1 MGDLFD
7 FLLNTLAQ
15 FAGGPG
21 PPENNLV
28 RFGLAAMLWG
38 ALLAIAWSRARH
50 TRRDRERLLV
60 IGFGL
65 AFARELYKFGHLSVK
80 MITGTEHDFFCAI
93 TAPLEHALTTGSVVL
108 ISGAFLRYILDDALL
123 AKRYLILGLSATL
136 LAVAASARWW
146 PQQLLADP
154 AVRFHETTL
163 ASLIHLVSSAL
174 LAIALVILIRRR
186 GWLRNVVVVALS
198 FLVISELLVFINF
211 ATEHLYTGILC
222 PIGNAFYLLAIPTFG
237 YVYFHEQR
245 NEQLRAE
252 AALHSYRDHLEELVK
267 ARTAE
272 LAKRNAE
279 LAAQNAIAAT
289 ISQAP
294 DLDTVLGA
302 ALDRTLELMATEY
315 GSIYLLD
322 QGTKELVLRLQRS
335 APTAGGEHCARC
347 PARLCEEVSQQ
358 AITSMQPVTFEIGEK
373 TPHGQTLCAQAPG
386 VHALVSTPLISQ
398 SHAVGAMTLGATHK
412 DAFLP
417 EDWEML
423 TALGQQIG
431 VAVEKAHLQHQ
442 LELTAALEERQRIA
456 AEMHD
461 GLAQTLSYM
470 GLATDRAAALLEEG
484 QTGQVVRLFHQ
495 LRDAISQATHEV
507 RRSIASL
514 QERPAPR
521 ESLQEA
527 VQRTVAAQAPDTA
540 PAITVIDELPQPVML
555 PAANLEQT
563 VRVVQEALANA
574 HRHAAAQRL
583 AVRLEGSLTGVTITV
598 EDDGCGFD
606 PQASS
611 GSGEHF
617 GLSIMRARAA
627 RIGGDLT
634 IQSKRGTGTRVSLTL
649 PLASWAAQANQAVVS
664 ENA

>member
-1 MGDLFD
+1 
-7 FLLNTLAQ
+7 
-15 FAGGPG
+15 
-21 PPENNLV
+21 
-28 RFGLAAMLWG
+28 
-38 ALLAIAWSRARH
+38 
-50 TRRDRERLLV
+50 
-60 IGFGL
+60 
-65 AFARELYKFGHLSVK
+65 
-80 MITGTEHDFFCAI
+80 
-93 TAPLEHALTTGSVVL
+93 
-108 ISGAFLRYILDDALL
+108 
-123 AKRYLILGLSATL
+123 
-136 LAVAASARWW
+136 
-146 PQQLLADP
+146 
-154 AVRFHETTL
+154 
-163 ASLIHLVSSAL
+163 
-174 LAIALVILIRRR
+174 
-186 GWLRNVVVVALS
+186 
-198 FLVISELLVFINF
+198 
-211 ATEHLYTGILC
+211 
-222 PIGNAFYLLAIPTFG
+222 
-237 YVYFHEQR
+237 
-245 NEQLRAE
+245 
-252 AALHSYRDHLEELVK
+252 
-267 ARTAE
+267 
-272 LAKRNAE
+272 
-279 LAAQNAIAAT
+279 
-289 ISQAP
+289 
-294 DLDTVLGA
+294 
-302 ALDRTLELMATEY
+302 MATEY

-540 PAITVIDELPQPVML
+540 PAITV
-555 PAANLEQT
+555 
-563 VRVVQEALANA
+563 RVVQEALANA

>member
-1 MGDLFD
+1 
-7 FLLNTLAQ
+7 
-15 FAGGPG
+15 
-21 PPENNLV
+21 
-28 RFGLAAMLWG
+28 
-38 ALLAIAWSRARH
+38 
-50 TRRDRERLLV
+50 
-60 IGFGL
+60 
-65 AFARELYKFGHLSVK
+65 
-80 MITGTEHDFFCAI
+80 
-93 TAPLEHALTTGSVVL
+93 
-108 ISGAFLRYILDDALL
+108 
-123 AKRYLILGLSATL
+123 
-136 LAVAASARWW
+136 
-146 PQQLLADP
+146 
-154 AVRFHETTL
+154 
-163 ASLIHLVSSAL
+163 
-174 LAIALVILIRRR
+174 
-186 GWLRNVVVVALS
+186 
-198 FLVISELLVFINF
+198 
-211 ATEHLYTGILC
+211 
-222 PIGNAFYLLAIPTFG
+222 
-237 YVYFHEQR
+237 
-245 NEQLRAE
+245 
-252 AALHSYRDHLEELVK
+252 
-267 ARTAE
+267 
-272 LAKRNAE
+272 
-279 LAAQNAIAAT
+279 
-289 ISQAP
+289 
-294 DLDTVLGA
+294 
-302 ALDRTLELMATEY
+302 
-315 GSIYLLD
+315 
-322 QGTKELVLRLQRS
+322 
-335 APTAGGEHCARC
+335 
-347 PARLCEEVSQQ
+347 
-358 AITSMQPVTFEIGEK
+358 
-373 TPHGQTLCAQAPG
+373 
-386 VHALVSTPLISQ
+386 
-398 SHAVGAMTLGATHK
+398 
-412 DAFLP
+412 
-417 EDWEML
+417 
-423 TALGQQIG
+423 
-431 VAVEKAHLQHQ
+431 
-442 LELTAALEERQRIA
+442 
-456 AEMHD
+456 MHD